1 MATVA
6 GLGTGISTTLGRTRF
21 PLGEIMMTG
30 KVKAMI
36 REPQQALHV
45 VDYYLWRAMNES
57 MSFAP
62 AASYYSIQCREAW
75 MDQREMER
83 DRRESW

>member
-1 MATVA
+1 MT
-6 GLGTGISTTLGRTRF
+6 
-21 PLGEIMMTG
+21 TG
-30 KVKAMI
+30 KARAMI
-36 REPQQALHV
+36 KEPQQALHV

-62 AASYYSIQCREAW
+62 AASYYALACRPVWLDE
-75 MDQREMER
+75 REMER